1 MNTLHGLG
9 GGDRNSWK
17 LSTHIMKC
25 NCTLQKGIT
34 NLYVNV
40 NLLYSLYICVGPFN
54 GLNSI
59 ELESSVSIVQYCYI
73 LLFSV
78 FKHTKKILFR

>member
-17 LSTHIMKC
+17 LATQIIKC

-34 NLYVNV
+34 NLYVN
-40 NLLYSLYICVGPFN
+40 LLYSLFICVGLFD
-54 GLNSI
+54 GLNSS
-59 ELESSVSIVQYCYI
+59 ELESSVSIVQYYFI
-73 LLFSV
+73 L
-78 FKHTKKILFR
+78 